1 VHINA
6 GAKSGLNDAFIIDTE
21 TKKRLCAE
29 DPKSAGIIKP
39 VIRGRDIKK
48 YAYKW
53 DDLWMITTFPARK
66 IDIENYPAV
75 KKYLLGYGKHLLE
88 QKGLK
93 YPNGTKS
100 RKKTNNKWFETQDQ
114 ICCYRS
120 FEKDKIIWADI
131 STINPFAL
139 LEGLM
144 YTDISAY
151 ILTSD
156 TVNLK
161 YLIACLNSKIT
172 FFEFRTISNSL
183 DKAFR
188 WTKQYIEQIHVPIIT
203 AANQHIADQMI
214 ALVEQITA
222 IKKTNTKANTSDL
235 EGQIDRLVYQLYD
248 LTEDEIAIIER

>member
-1 VHINA
+1 L
-6 GAKSGLNDAFIIDTE
+6 S
-21 TKKRLCAE
+21 
-29 DPKSAGIIKP
+29 S
-39 VIRGRDIKK
+39 
-48 YAYKW
+48 
-53 DDLWMITTFPARK
+53 
-66 IDIENYPAV
+66 IDINRYSYECAGLLIIATGFDLDIPNLYPAV
-75 KKYLLGYGKHLLE
+75 YNHLLKFE
-88 QKGLK
+88 EKAKKRDDQGKNWWNLRACK
-93 YPNGTKS
+93 YYN
-100 RKKTNNKWFETQDQ
+100 E
-114 ICCYRS
+114 
-120 FEKDKIIWADI
+120 FEKEKIIWADI

-139 LEGLM
+139 FEELM
-144 YTDISAY
+144 YLEATAY

-214 ALVEQITA
+214 ELVEQITA
-222 IKKTNTKANTSDL
+222 IKKANTKADTSEL

-248 LTEDEIAIIER
+248 LTKDEIAIIEREDN